1 MNLTQEQENIVNFAQ
16 IGSSFKVFAYAGSGK
31 TSTMI
36 QACKQ
41 ATKRE
46 SKYNRYTQGLF
57 LAFNNTIAKD
67 AAKKL
72 KKNSI
77 KTTAKTWHSL
87 AISNIRPL
95 YGHKMEL
102 KKADQI
108 LRQYLYKSFFISD
121 QRIAVKENIIKIRDP
136 SKTPIIQ
143 FRNVSSRVCK
153 GYIIKAINCYFSSAD
168 DELTLD
174 HFIPVCP
181 NWADLDFFLHT
192 FVANNILSISKQL
205 VENIFNTEMSQFPV
219 SFSSALKIYQLSK
232 PKLHIDYDF
241 VIVDEAQDTDLV
253 ALDILNNQ
261 DLSKIQLIVVGDSFQ
276 QIYSWRGALDALN
289 NVKVADT
296 FYLSKSFRF
305 GRDIAKLS
313 TAILKYSFSDFQLPI
328 TGNLEKNSK
337 IYEAQDCA
345 YSKYD
350 AIITR
355 TNAGAFDAFMKAIEQ
370 NPQLSINVEID
381 IQQIQ
386 NYILDFEKLEKGI
399 KLSSDSALILFE
411 NIEQLEEYVEENP
424 TDSDVSSPFRLIVKM
439 GINELKEKIQIITN
453 AVNNSKDQ
461 TQFDLTITTAHKS
474 KGLEFDHI
482 ILFEDFNPFLFQKM
496 DPTESSSPLIYAP
509 VSEEEVRLFYVA
521 VTRAIGSV
529 TLENF
534 SLKFVESLVR
544 KTLNTFNFSIENTQQ
559 KLSMQNDIK
568 LCHAILLK
576 YLPEAN
582 ATHLENLLQKKNI
595 FEILDEHINL
605 CSQKKLS
612 N

>member
-16 IGSSFKVFAYAGSGK
+16 IGNSFKVFAYAGSGK

-46 SKYNRYTQGLF
+46 SKFNRYTQGLF

-77 KTTAKTWHSL
+77 NTTAKTWHSL

-121 QRIAVKENIIKIRDP
+121 QRIAVKENIIKRRDT
-136 SKTPIIQ
+136 SKAPTIQ

-168 DELTLD
+168 HELTLD
-174 HFIPVCP
+174 HFIPICP
-181 NWADLDFFLHT
+181 NWADMDFFLNN
-192 FVANNILSISKQL
+192 FVANNILSISQQL
-205 VENIFNTEMSQFPV
+205 VENIFNTEMNQFPV

-261 DLSKIQLIVVGDSFQ
+261 DLSKLQLIVVGDSFQ

-305 GRDIAKLS
+305 GKDVAKLS

-337 IYEAQDCA
+337 IYEIQDCT
-345 YSKYD
+345 YSRYD

-355 TNAGAFDAFMKAIEQ
+355 TNAGAFDAFIKAIEQ
-370 NPQLSINVEID
+370 NPQLSISVEID

-386 NYILDFEKLEKGI
+386 SYILDFEKLEKGI
-399 KLSSDSALILFE
+399 KLSSDSALTLFE

-424 TDSDVSSPFRLIVKM
+424 TDSDISSPFRLIVKM
-439 GINELKEKIQIITN
+439 GINELKEKIQVIAKVAT
-453 AVNNSKDQ
+453 NSKEQ
-461 TQFDLTITTAHKS
+461 TQFDLKITTAHKS
-474 KGLEFDHI
+474 KGLEFNHI
-482 ILFEDFNPFLFQKM
+482 VLFEDFNSFLFQKM
-496 DPTESSSPLIYAP
+496 DSTENCSPLIYAP

-521 VTRAIGSV
+521 VTRAKESV

-534 SLKFVESLVR
+534 SLIFVESLVR
-544 KTLNTFNFSIENTQQ
+544 QVLNATNFSVKNTHQE
-559 KLSMQNDIK
+559 LSMTNDIK
-568 LCHAILLK
+568 LCHSILLK
-576 YLPEAN
+576 YLSEEN
-582 ATHLENLLQKKNI
+582 STHLKNLLEENNI
-595 FEILDEHINL
+595 FEILDEYFNL
-605 CSQKKLS
+605 FTQTKDSF
-612 N
+612 

>member
-46 SKYNRYTQGLF
+46 SKFNRYTQGLF

-121 QRIAVKENIIKIRDP
+121 QRIAVKENIIKRRDT
-136 SKTPIIQ
+136 SKAPTIQ

-168 DELTLD
+168 HELTLD

-181 NWADLDFFLHT
+181 NWADMNFFLNN
-192 FVANNILSISKQL
+192 FVANNILSISQQL
-205 VENIFNTEMSQFPV
+205 VENIFNTEMNQFPV
-219 SFSSALKIYQLSK
+219 SFSSALKIYQLSR

-261 DLSKIQLIVVGDSFQ
+261 DLSKLQLIVVGDSFQ

-305 GRDIAKLS
+305 GKDVAKLS
-313 TAILKYSFSDFQLPI
+313 TAILKYSFSDFHLPI

-337 IYEAQDCA
+337 IYEIQDCT
-345 YSKYD
+345 YSRYD

-370 NPQLSINVEID
+370 NPQLSISVEID
-381 IQQIQ
+381 VQQIQ

-399 KLSSDSALILFE
+399 KLSSDSALTLFE

-424 TDSDVSSPFRLIVKM
+424 TDSDISAPFRLIVKM
-439 GINELKEKIQIITN
+439 GINELKEKIQVI
-453 AVNNSKDQ
+453 AKVAANSKEQ
-461 TQFDLTITTAHKS
+461 TQFDLKITTAHKS
-474 KGLEFDHI
+474 KGLEFNHI
-482 ILFEDFNPFLFQKM
+482 VLFEDFNPFLFQKM
-496 DPTESSSPLIYAP
+496 DSTEICSPLIYAP

-521 VTRAIGSV
+521 VTRAIESV

-534 SLKFVESLVR
+534 SLIFVESLVR
-544 KTLNTFNFSIENTQQ
+544 KTLNEANFSIKNTQ
-559 KLSMQNDIK
+559 KELSLTNDIK
-568 LCHAILLK
+568 LCHTILLK
-576 YLPEAN
+576 HLSELDAAYLEKLFE
-582 ATHLENLLQKKNI
+582 TKNI
-595 FEILDEHINL
+595 FEILDQYINI
-605 CSQKKLS
+605 SP
-612 N
+612 

>member
-46 SKYNRYTQGLF
+46 SKFNRYTQGLF

-121 QRIAVKENIIKIRDP
+121 QRIAVKENIIRRRDA
-136 SKTPIIQ
+136 SKAPTIH

-168 DELTLD
+168 HELTLD

-181 NWADLDFFLHT
+181 NWADMDFFLNN
-192 FVANNILSISKQL
+192 FVANNILSISQQL
-205 VENIFNTEMSQFPV
+205 VENIFNTEMNQFPV
-219 SFSSALKIYQLSK
+219 SFSSALKIYQLSR

-241 VIVDEAQDTDLV
+241 VVVDEAQDTDLV

-261 DLSKIQLIVVGDSFQ
+261 DLSKLQLIVVGDSFQ

-305 GRDIAKLS
+305 GKDVAKLS

-337 IYEAQDCA
+337 IYEIQDCI
-345 YSKYD
+345 YSQYD

-370 NPQLSINVEID
+370 NPQLSISVEID

-399 KLSSDSALILFE
+399 KLSSDSALTLFE

-424 TDSDVSSPFRLIVKM
+424 TDSDISAPFRLIVKM
-439 GINELKEKIQIITN
+439 GINELKEKIQVI
-453 AVNNSKDQ
+453 AKVAANSKEQ
-461 TQFDLTITTAHKS
+461 TQFDLKITTAHKS
-474 KGLEFDHI
+474 KGLEFNHI
-482 ILFEDFNPFLFQKM
+482 VLFEDFNPFLFQKM
-496 DPTESSSPLIYAP
+496 DSTENCSPLIYAP

-521 VTRAIGSV
+521 VTRAIESV

-534 SLKFVESLVR
+534 SLIFVESLVR
-544 KTLNTFNFSIENTQQ
+544 KTLNEANFSVKNTQ
-559 KLSMQNDIK
+559 KELSLTNDIK
-568 LCHAILLK
+568 LCHTILLK
-576 YLPEAN
+576 HLSELDAAYLKKLFE
-582 ATHLENLLQKKNI
+582 TKNI
-595 FEILDEHINL
+595 FEILDQYINIPP
-605 CSQKKLS
+605 
-612 N
+612 

>member
-16 IGSSFKVFAYAGSGK
+16 FGSSFKVFAYAGSGK

-46 SKYNRYTQGLF
+46 SKFNRYTQGLF

-108 LRQYLYKSFFISD
+108 LLQYLYKSFFISD
-121 QRIAVKENIIKIRDP
+121 QRIAVKENIIKRLDT
-136 SKTPIIQ
+136 SKAPTIQ

-153 GYIIKAINCYFSSAD
+153 SYIIKAINCYFSSAD
-168 DELTLD
+168 HELTLD
-174 HFIPVCP
+174 HFVPICP
-181 NWADLDFFLHT
+181 NWADMDFFLNN
-192 FVANNILSISKQL
+192 FVVNNILSISQQL
-205 VENIFNTEMSQFPV
+205 VENIFNTEMNQFPV

-261 DLSKIQLIVVGDSFQ
+261 DLSKLQLIVVGDSFQ

-289 NVKVADT
+289 NVKVSDT

-305 GRDIAKLS
+305 GKDIAKLS

-337 IYEAQDCA
+337 IYEIQDCT
-345 YSKYD
+345 YSRYD

-370 NPQLSINVEID
+370 NPQLSICVEID

-386 NYILDFEKLEKGI
+386 SYILDFEKLEKGI
-399 KLSSDSALILFE
+399 KLNSDSALILFE

-424 TDSDVSSPFRLIVKM
+424 TDSDISAPYRLIVKM
-439 GINELKEKIQIITN
+439 GINELKEKIQVI
-453 AVNNSKDQ
+453 AKVALNSKEQ
-461 TQFDLTITTAHKS
+461 TQFDLKITTAHKS
-474 KGLEFDHI
+474 KGLEFNHI
-482 ILFEDFNPFLFQKM
+482 VLFEDFNPFLFQKI
-496 DPTESSSPLIYAP
+496 DSTENCNPLIYAP

-521 VTRAIGSV
+521 VTRAKESV

-534 SLKFVESLVR
+534 SLIFVESLVR
-544 KTLNTFNFSIENTQQ
+544 QILNATNFSVKNTHQE
-559 KLSMQNDIK
+559 LSMTNDIK
-568 LCHAILLK
+568 LCHSILLK
-576 YLPEAN
+576 YLSEEN
-582 ATHLENLLQKKNI
+582 STHLKNLLEENNI
-595 FEILDEHINL
+595 FEILDEYFNL
-605 CSQKKLS
+605 FTQTKDSF
-612 N
+612 

>member
-1 MNLTQEQENIVNFAQ
+1 MNLTQEQENIVNFSQ
-16 IGSSFKVFAYAGSGK
+16 IGNSFKVFAYAGSGK

-46 SKYNRYTQGLF
+46 SKFNRYTQGLF

-67 AAKKL
+67 AGKKL

-108 LRQYLYKSFFISD
+108 LRQHLYKSFFISD
-121 QRIAVKENIIKIRDP
+121 QRIAVKENIIKRRDT
-136 SKTPIIQ
+136 SKAPTIQ

-168 DELTLD
+168 NELTLD

-181 NWADLDFFLHT
+181 NWADMDFFLNN
-192 FVANNILSISKQL
+192 FVANNILSISQQL
-205 VENIFNTEMSQFPV
+205 VENIFNTEMNQFPV

-261 DLSKIQLIVVGDSFQ
+261 DLSKLQLIVVGDSFQ

-305 GRDIAKLS
+305 GKDVAKLS

-337 IYEAQDCA
+337 IYEIQDCT
-345 YSKYD
+345 YSRYD

-370 NPQLSINVEID
+370 NPQLSISVEID

-399 KLSSDSALILFE
+399 KLSSDSALTLFE

-424 TDSDVSSPFRLIVKM
+424 TDSDISAPFRLIVKM
-439 GINELKEKIQIITN
+439 GINELKEKIQVIAKVAT
-453 AVNNSKDQ
+453 NSKEQ
-461 TQFDLTITTAHKS
+461 TQFDLKITTAHKS
-474 KGLEFDHI
+474 KGLEFNHI
-482 ILFEDFNPFLFQKM
+482 VLFEDFNPFLFQKM
-496 DPTESSSPLIYAP
+496 DSTENCSPLIYAP

-521 VTRAIGSV
+521 VTRAIESV

-534 SLKFVESLVR
+534 SLIFVESLVR
-544 KTLNTFNFSIENTQQ
+544 KTLNEANFSVKNTQ
-559 KLSMQNDIK
+559 KELSITNDIK
-568 LCHAILLK
+568 LCHTILLK
-576 YLPEAN
+576 HFSELDAAYLEKLFE
-582 ATHLENLLQKKNI
+582 TKNI
-595 FEILDEHINL
+595 FEILDQYINPPP
-605 CSQKKLS
+605 
-612 N
+612 

>member
-1 MNLTQEQENIVNFAQ
+1 MNLTQEQENIVNFSQ
-16 IGSSFKVFAYAGSGK
+16 IGNSFKVFAYAGSGK

-36 QACKQ
+36 EACNQ

-46 SKYNRYTQGLF
+46 SKFNRYTQGLF

-67 AAKKL
+67 AGKKL
-72 KKNSI
+72 KKKSI
-77 KTTAKTWHSL
+77 KTTAKTWHGL

-95 YGHKMEL
+95 YAHKMEL

-121 QRIAVKENIIKIRDP
+121 QRIAVKENIIKRRDT
-136 SKTPIIQ
+136 SKAPTIQ

-168 DELTLD
+168 NELTLD

-181 NWADLDFFLHT
+181 NWADMDFFLNN
-192 FVANNILSISKQL
+192 FVVNNILSISQQL
-205 VENIFNTEMSQFPV
+205 VENIFNTEMNQFPV

-261 DLSKIQLIVVGDSFQ
+261 DLSKLQLIVVGDSFQ

-305 GRDIAKLS
+305 GKDVAKLS

-337 IYEAQDCA
+337 IYEIQDCT
-345 YSKYD
+345 YSRYD

-355 TNAGAFDAFMKAIEQ
+355 TNAGVFDAFMKAIEQ

-386 NYILDFEKLEKGI
+386 SYILDFEKLEKGI
-399 KLSSDSALILFE
+399 KLSSDSALTLFE
-411 NIEQLEEYVEENP
+411 NIQQLEEYVEENP
-424 TDSDVSSPFRLIVKM
+424 TDSDISAPFRLIVKM
-439 GINELKEKIQIITN
+439 GINELKEKIQVI
-453 AVNNSKDQ
+453 AKVAANSKEQ
-461 TQFDLTITTAHKS
+461 THFDLKITTAHKS
-474 KGLEFDHI
+474 KGLEFNHI
-482 ILFEDFNPFLFQKM
+482 VLFEDFNPFLFQKM
-496 DPTESSSPLIYAP
+496 DSTENCSPLIYAP

-521 VTRAIGSV
+521 VTRAIESV

-534 SLKFVESLVR
+534 SLIFVESLVR
-544 KTLNTFNFSIENTQQ
+544 KTLNEANFSVKNTQ
-559 KLSMQNDIK
+559 KELSLTNDIK
-568 LCHAILLK
+568 LCHTILLK
-576 YLPEAN
+576 HLSELDATYLEKLFE
-582 ATHLENLLQKKNI
+582 TKNI
-595 FEILDEHINL
+595 FEILDQYINL
-605 CSQKKLS
+605 SS
-612 N
+612 

>member
-1 MNLTQEQENIVNFAQ
+1 MNLTQEQENIVNFTQ
-16 IGSSFKVFAYAGSGK
+16 IGNSFKVFAYAGSGK

-46 SKYNRYTQGLF
+46 SKFNRYTQGLF
-57 LAFNNTIAKD
+57 LAFNNAIAKD

-121 QRIAVKENIIKIRDP
+121 QRIAVKENIIKRRDT
-136 SKTPIIQ
+136 SKTPTIQ

-168 DELTLD
+168 DELTLE

-181 NWADLDFFLHT
+181 NWADIDFFLNN
-192 FVANNILSISKQL
+192 FVANYIFSISQQL
-205 VENIFNTEMSQFPV
+205 VENIFNTEMNQFPV

-261 DLSKIQLIVVGDSFQ
+261 DLSKLQLIVVGDSFQ

-305 GRDIAKLS
+305 GKDIAKLS

-328 TGNLEKNSK
+328 TGNLEKSSK
-337 IYEAQDCA
+337 IYEIQDCT
-345 YSKYD
+345 YNRYD

-355 TNAGAFDAFMKAIEQ
+355 TNAGVFDAFMKAIEQ
-370 NPQLSINVEID
+370 NPQLSISVEID

-386 NYILDFEKLEKGI
+386 SYILDFEKLEKGI
-399 KLSSDSALILFE
+399 KLSSDSALTLFE

-424 TDSDVSSPFRLIVKM
+424 TDSDISAPFRLIVKM
-439 GINELKEKIQIITN
+439 GINELKEKIKVI
-453 AVNNSKDQ
+453 AKVAANSKEQ
-461 TQFDLTITTAHKS
+461 TQFDLKITTAHKS
-474 KGLEFDHI
+474 KGLEFNHI
-482 ILFEDFNPFLFQKM
+482 VLFEDFSPFLFQKM
-496 DPTESSSPLIYAP
+496 DSTENCSPIIYAP

-521 VTRAIGSV
+521 VTRAIESV

-534 SLKFVESLVR
+534 SLIFVESLVR
-544 KTLNTFNFSIENTQQ
+544 KALNEANFSVKNTQ
-559 KLSMQNDIK
+559 KELSLANDIK
-568 LCHAILLK
+568 LCHTVLLK
-576 YLPEAN
+576 HLSDLDAAY
-582 ATHLENLLQKKNI
+582 LENLFETKNI
-595 FEILDEHINL
+595 FEILDEYINL
-605 CSQKKLS
+605 PT
-612 N
+612 

>member
-46 SKYNRYTQGLF
+46 SKFNRYTQGLF

-121 QRIAVKENIIKIRDP
+121 QRIAVKENIIKRRDA
-136 SKTPIIQ
+136 SKTPTIQ

-168 DELTLD
+168 HELTLD

-181 NWADLDFFLHT
+181 NWADMDFFLNN
-192 FVANNILSISKQL
+192 FVANNILSISQQL
-205 VENIFNTEMSQFPV
+205 VENIFNTEMNQFPV
-219 SFSSALKIYQLSK
+219 SFSSALKIYQLSR

-261 DLSKIQLIVVGDSFQ
+261 DLSKLQLIVVGDSFQ

-305 GRDIAKLS
+305 GKDVAKLS

-337 IYEAQDCA
+337 IYEIQNCT
-345 YSKYD
+345 YSQYD

-370 NPQLSINVEID
+370 NPQLSISVEID

-399 KLSSDSALILFE
+399 KLSSDSALTLFE

-424 TDSDVSSPFRLIVKM
+424 TDSDISAPFRLIVKM
-439 GINELKEKIQIITN
+439 GINELKEKIQVIAKVT
-453 AVNNSKDQ
+453 ANSKEQ
-461 TQFDLTITTAHKS
+461 TQFDLKITTAHKS
-474 KGLEFDHI
+474 KGLEFNHI
-482 ILFEDFNPFLFQKM
+482 VLFEDFNPFLFQKM
-496 DPTESSSPLIYAP
+496 DSTENCSPIIYAP

-521 VTRAIGSV
+521 VTRAIESV

-534 SLKFVESLVR
+534 SLIFVESLVR
-544 KTLNTFNFSIENTQQ
+544 KTLNEANFSVKNTQ
-559 KLSMQNDIK
+559 KELSLTNDIK
-568 LCHAILLK
+568 LCHTILLK
-576 YLPEAN
+576 HLSELDAAYLKKLFE
-582 ATHLENLLQKKNI
+582 TKNI
-595 FEILDEHINL
+595 FEILDQYINL
-605 CSQKKLS
+605 SP
-612 N
+612 

>member
-1 MNLTQEQENIVNFAQ
+1 
-16 IGSSFKVFAYAGSGK
+16 
-31 TSTMI
+31 
-36 QACKQ
+36 
-41 ATKRE
+41 
-46 SKYNRYTQGLF
+46 
-57 LAFNNTIAKD
+57 
-67 AAKKL
+67 
-72 KKNSI
+72 
-77 KTTAKTWHSL
+77 
-87 AISNIRPL
+87 
-95 YGHKMEL
+95 MEL

-121 QRIAVKENIIKIRDP
+121 QRIAVKENIIKTRNSD
-136 SKTPIIQ
+136 KAPIIQ

-181 NWADLDFFLHT
+181 NWADIDFFLNT
-192 FVANNILSISKQL
+192 FVANNILSVSKRL
-205 VENIFNTEMSQFPV
+205 VENIFNTELSQFPI

-261 DLSKIQLIVVGDSFQ
+261 DLSKLQLIVVGDSFQ

-289 NVKVADT
+289 NVKVVDT

-313 TAILKYSFSDFQLPI
+313 TAILKYSFSDFQIPI
-328 TGNLEKNSK
+328 TGNHEKNSK
-337 IYEAQDCA
+337 IYESRDCA
-345 YSKYD
+345 YSGYD

-381 IQQIQ
+381 IQQLQ
-386 NYILDFEKLEKGI
+386 NFISDYEKLEKGI
-399 KLSSDSALILFE
+399 KLSSESALILFE

-424 TDSDVSSPFRLIVKM
+424 TDSDVSAPFRLIVKM
-439 GINELKEKIQIITN
+439 GINELKEKIQVIAKTV
-453 AVNNSKDQ
+453 ANSKEQ
-461 TQFDLTITTAHKS
+461 TQFDLKITTAHKS

-482 ILFEDFNPFLFQKM
+482 VLFEDFNPFLFQKM
-496 DPTESSSPLIYAP
+496 NVTQDCSSLIYAP

-521 VTRAIGSV
+521 VTRAIESV

-534 SLKFVESLVR
+534 SLIFVESLVR
-544 KTLNTFNFSIENTQQ
+544 KTLNTANFSVKNTQQ
-559 KLSMQNDIK
+559 ELSIKNDIK

-576 YLPEAN
+576 HLSQSDAAYLEKLFEKN
-582 ATHLENLLQKKNI
+582 NI
-595 FEILDEHINL
+595 FEILDEHINF
-605 CSQKKLS
+605 CSQKKENS
-612 N
+612 

>member
-46 SKYNRYTQGLF
+46 SKFNRYTQGLF

-121 QRIAVKENIIKIRDP
+121 QRIAVKENIIKRRDA
-136 SKTPIIQ
+136 SKAPTIQ

-168 DELTLD
+168 HELTLD

-181 NWADLDFFLHT
+181 NWADMDFFLNN
-192 FVANNILSISKQL
+192 FVANNILSISQQL
-205 VENIFNTEMSQFPV
+205 VENIFNTEMNQFPV
-219 SFSSALKIYQLSK
+219 SFSSALKIYQLSR

-261 DLSKIQLIVVGDSFQ
+261 DLSKLQLIVVGDSFQ

-305 GRDIAKLS
+305 GKDVAKLS

-337 IYEAQDCA
+337 IYEIQDCT
-345 YSKYD
+345 YSRYD

-370 NPQLSINVEID
+370 NPQLSISVEID

-399 KLSSDSALILFE
+399 KLSSDSALTLFE

-424 TDSDVSSPFRLIVKM
+424 TDSDISAPFRLIVKM
-439 GINELKEKIQIITN
+439 GINELKEKIQVI
-453 AVNNSKDQ
+453 AKVAANSKEQ
-461 TQFDLTITTAHKS
+461 TQFDLKITTAHKS
-474 KGLEFDHI
+474 KGLEFNHI
-482 ILFEDFNPFLFQKM
+482 VLFEDFNPFLFQKM
-496 DPTESSSPLIYAP
+496 DSTENFSPLIYAP

-521 VTRAIGSV
+521 VTRAIESV

-534 SLKFVESLVR
+534 SLIFVESLVR
-544 KTLNTFNFSIENTQQ
+544 KTLNEANFSVKNTQ
-559 KLSMQNDIK
+559 KELSLANDIN
-568 LCHAILLK
+568 LCHTILLK
-576 YLPEAN
+576 HLSELDAAYLEKLFE
-582 ATHLENLLQKKNI
+582 TKNI
-595 FEILDEHINL
+595 FEIIDQYINL
-605 CSQKKLS
+605 S